1 MLKFSTK
8 EAIKS
13 IRRAKLA
20 FCFSL
25 ISTTLGL
32 LLIQLSVYTYHMS
45 NLLEAEIKNQF
56 VVNVFLENSVPTG
69 DIQAIEQ
76 KIKKSGF
83 IKSVLF
89 ISKDE
94 AAKNFVNDT
103 GENFLEILEFNP
115 LPASFVVELKDES
128 LNKKTINEAI
138 AYFNSIKGVESV
150 DFQTGYFEKVL
161 RYVNYAKKYIVA
173 ITAFL
178 FIAAL
183 YLIYS
188 TLKLII
194 INRKEEIE
202 TMKLVGAELSLIKLP
217 IIINGVLIG
226 LIASILSYTTLYL
239 INLLINKYLTPF
251 AYLTG
256 VVYNSTSY
264 FTFFIGPVIGIII
277 SILTVR
283 KITLKI

>member
-20 FCFSL
+20 FFFSL

>member
-20 FCFSL
+20 FFFSL

-32 LLIQLSVYTYHMS
+32 LLIQLSVYTYYMS

-56 VVNVFLENSVPTG
+56 VVNVFVENSVPTG

>member
-20 FCFSL
+20 FFFSL

-76 KIKKSGF
+76 NIKKSGF

-94 AAKNFVNDT
+94 AAKNFVKDT